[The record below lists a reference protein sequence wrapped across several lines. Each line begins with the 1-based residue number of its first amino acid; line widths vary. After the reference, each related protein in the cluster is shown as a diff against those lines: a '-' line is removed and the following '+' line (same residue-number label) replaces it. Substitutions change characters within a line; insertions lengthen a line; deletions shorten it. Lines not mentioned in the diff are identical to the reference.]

1 MSQDNQSICDYS
13 DSDDF
18 VQPSPSA
25 TRRSTRIQCRTSSWA
40 SCSSELILNALEDA
54 GIPASE
60 GISREDLLLL
70 AQNTLGNPP
79 ASTSPHPDAAATTA
93 QPKKAS
99 RKRSAKS
106 TPRSAKRTSLPD
118 QEISPTQI
126 ADPPDTNLLLLSA
139 VQNLSQTV
147 KGLQSKMTDFENSFF
162 NPDCSPDPAT
172 TRPSFSG
179 NISASLPSTSTSL
192 PAPLL
197 RIQPSFQ
204 NVSAPPASP
213 SFNLSSSTPAQ
224 AFGRCFVP
232 PAAATVSPHLR
243 SKIIQGKDI
252 NLASLLL
259 PSPAADWKM
268 VECGDVAVLLKT
280 SDPRLQ
286 RNLSF

>member
-1 MSQDNQSICDYS
+1 
-13 DSDDF
+13 
-18 VQPSPSA
+18 
-25 TRRSTRIQCRTSSWA
+25 
-40 SCSSELILNALEDA
+40 
-54 GIPASE
+54 
-60 GISREDLLLL
+60 
-70 AQNTLGNPP
+70 
-79 ASTSPHPDAAATTA
+79 
-93 QPKKAS
+93 
-99 RKRSAKS
+99 
-106 TPRSAKRTSLPD
+106 
-118 QEISPTQI
+118 
-126 ADPPDTNLLLLSA
+126 
-139 VQNLSQTV
+139 
-147 KGLQSKMTDFENSFF
+147 MTDFENSFF

-179 NISASLPSTSTSL
+179 NISASLPTTSTSL